1 MYMSP
6 GKKPA
11 ILLIEADLSLR
22 RLISLGLQN
31 RGMHVIEASS
41 PTTLPTLDLPQLDLL
56 VIDIDTS
63 AREHQSLPETIQQH
77 PQFSTLPTI
86 VLAWENLS
94 LEEPVS
100 SLVVTAT
107 AIQVVSLPK
116 PFDARRLH
124 QAVEQLL
131 QVRAESIAA
140 EESRAEALLLATY
153 HTTHTPPSPWP
164 VVTAAGLLLV
174 VIGMLLQIAVSVI
187 GFLIIIVALLLWTLG
202 AKAPAE
208 SREVHTAPVGA

>member
-41 PTTLPTLDLPQLDLL
+41 PASLPTTDLQSLDLL

-63 AREHQSLPETIQQH
+63 PRKHQSLPETLQQH
-77 PQFSTLPTI
+77 PQFSTLPAI

-94 LEEPVS
+94 PEQPAS
-100 SLVVTAT
+100 SAVVTAT
-107 AIQVVSLPK
+107 TTQVLSLPK

-131 QVRAESIAA
+131 QVRADTLAA
-140 EESRAEALLLATY
+140 EEARAEALLLATY
-153 HTTHTPPSPWP
+153 NTTHIAPSPWP
-164 VVTAAGLLLV
+164 VVTAAGLLLIM
-174 VIGMLLQIAVSVI
+174 IGMLLQIAVAIV
-187 GFLIIIVALLLWTLG
+187 GFLIVIVSLLLWTLG
-202 AKAPAE
+202 AKSPAEQRETRTAPA
-208 SREVHTAPVGA
+208 GA